1 MRVLGTLLKVVVSL
15 MLLIPVS
22 LLVLGIFGTV
32 MGLAVMFVRL
42 ALIGLMAFGAF
53 KLIGRLTRGRGSRAE
68 RSQIP
73 RLAPVDPYYQA
84 AMRELDRDL
93 A

>member
-1 MRVLGTLLKVVVSL
+1 MKVFGTLLKIAVTL
-15 MLLIPVS
+15 MLLIPIGFI
-22 LLVLGIFGTV
+22 VLGIFGTV
-32 MGLAVMFVRL
+32 LGLAFMLLRL
-42 ALIGLMAFGAF
+42 AILGLMAIGAF
-53 KLIGRLTRGRGSRAE
+53 KLFARLTRGRTANVE
-68 RSQIP
+68 RSQTR